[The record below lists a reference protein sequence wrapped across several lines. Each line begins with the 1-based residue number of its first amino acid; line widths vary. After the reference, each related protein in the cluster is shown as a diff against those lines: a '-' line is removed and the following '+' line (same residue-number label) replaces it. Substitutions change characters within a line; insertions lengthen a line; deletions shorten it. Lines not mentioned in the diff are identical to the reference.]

1 MASASCNGGENI
13 PDIPGAF
20 FNVHVA
26 GKRPIGVASA
36 EKNLP
41 KTKPTG
47 DGSDKWSKEVKWDL
61 SYVFPNFP
69 TYNSDAVI
77 VAVLDIMSVKH

>member
-1 MASASCNGGENI
+1 MCNPE
-13 PDIPGAF
+13 F
-20 FNVHVA
+20 YVHVA

-41 KTKPTG
+41 TTKPTG
-47 DGSDKWSKEVKWDL
+47 GGSDKSKEVKGDL
-61 SYVFPNFP
+61 SYVFPNCP

-77 VAVLDIMSVKH
+77 VAVLDIMSVEH